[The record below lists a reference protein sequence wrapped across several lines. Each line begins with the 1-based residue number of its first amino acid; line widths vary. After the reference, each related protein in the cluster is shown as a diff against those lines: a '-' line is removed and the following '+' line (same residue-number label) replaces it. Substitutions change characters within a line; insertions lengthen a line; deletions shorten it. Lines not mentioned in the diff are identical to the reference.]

1 MCCHNEDEHKHEH
14 THEAASH
21 RHDGHEHSHE
31 AIPLTPMNMPTAIS
45 FSETSG

>member
-1 MCCHNEDEHKHEH
+1 MCCHNEDEHKHEP

-21 RHDGHEHSHE
+21 SHDGYEHSHE
-31 AIPLTPMNMPTAIS
+31 ATPLTPMNMPAVIS